1 MKNKLIISLISLFI
15 CTSVNCQTTFFK
27 CYPSDS
33 TKNIS
38 TPFEVDNGYIFS
50 GYVSDQYNNLSNP
63 YLLKIDLNGNV
74 WGEKSE
80 YLNIRFSTY
89 ENILSQSSNSDS
101 VTIIKYC
108 SYLVNDTAQS
118 YLSFDK
124 FHTNNLNL
132 ISEKRSQTQV
142 GKRLSI
148 SSVIKNEN
156 SIFAQIGFSVQPHTQ
171 MQSGNGIIK
180 YTNNFDSITSFQN
193 LSNNSS
199 IGFFINTIENKIYSF
214 SLGSSLNVLVDVL
227 DTNLNLISQHDLNNN
242 FVTQSTAK
250 QFSNSSYI
258 LTGTGFFT
266 GVPTDNATI
275 KVCKYNMNHVLL
287 DSAVIINHPD
297 TNLYAGAGGNNTEII
312 NDTIFVVSCYNFA
325 PITSTGQNSPTWIQV
340 TRIDSNMQI
349 IDNHF
354 YGGDAYYFPFNIKK
368 TSDGGAIIVGNRFD
382 VNNPDNH
389 VFNAFVLKIN
399 SSGEATGIFDENID
413 ISKQAFVYPNP
424 GFDFLNLI
432 TGEQL
437 KTSIFKMYDING
449 KLILSKDVN
458 SSEMKINT
466 SGLKRGTYIWNVTKN
481 SIVTESGKW
490 IKQ

>member
-1 MKNKLIISLISLFI
+1 MKKIVFLLVVTCVYSCSY
-15 CTSVNCQTTFFK
+15 SQTTFFK
-27 CYPSDS
+27 FYPSDS

-38 TPFEVDNGYIFS
+38 TPFEVDD
-50 GYVSDQYNNLSNP
+50 GYVISGHISDQNYNISNP
-63 YLLKIDLNGNV
+63 YLLKIDLNGNFL
-74 WGEKSE
+74 GEKSE
-80 YLNIRFSTY
+80 YLNMGFSTY
-89 ENILSQSSNSDS
+89 SNIMPILNNSDS

-124 FHTNNLNL
+124 YNVNNLNL
-132 ISEKRSQTQV
+132 IFEKRSQTQV

-156 SIFAQIGFSVQPHTQ
+156 SIFAQIGFSIQPHTQ

-193 LSNNSS
+193 LSNNQP
-199 IGFFINTIENKIYSF
+199 IGFFINTSNNKIYSF
-214 SLGSSLNVLVDVL
+214 SLESSLNVLVDVL

-242 FVTQSTAK
+242 FATQSTAK

-287 DSAVIINHPD
+287 DSVVIINHPD
-297 TNLYAGAGGNNTEII
+297 TNLYAGATGENTEII

-340 TRIDSNMQI
+340 TRIDSNMHI

-354 YGGDAYYFPFNIKK
+354 YGGDAYYLPFNIKK
-368 TSDGGAIIVGNRFD
+368 TSDGGAIIVGNRYD

-399 SSGEATGIFDENID
+399 SSGEATGIFDESID
-413 ISKQAFVYPNP
+413 VSKQAVVYPNP
-424 GFDFLNLI
+424 GFDFLNLK

-437 KTSIFKMYDING
+437 KTSIFKMYDIYG
-449 KLILSKDVN
+449 KLILSKEVN
-458 SSEMKINT
+458 STEMKINT
-466 SGLKRGTYIWNVTKN
+466 SGLKRGTYLWNVTKN
-481 SIVTESGKW
+481 SIVIESGKW